1 MTTAVGSTT
10 ATTATTG
17 TAADLAAGQKNLSTG
32 YTTFLS
38 LLTTQLKNQDPTS
51 PLDTNQF
58 TQQLVQM
65 TGVQQQLL
73 SNQLLQSLVDQSSG
87 SQGVTGAVGLIGKT
101 VDATSSTATLTGGK
115 AAWEYNLGAAA
126 STATLT
132 VSDASGK
139 AIWTGSAPDLSSGSH
154 GFHVERQDQRR
165 NPDRRRRQLL
175 PVGGRRRRQR
185 LQDRHPGPDH
195 RGRHL
200 RRQRQWRRHPEDR
213 RQLGPAE
220 RRHLRAWD
228 LTPVRRTF
236 RPFLHC
242 S

>member
-139 AIWTGSAPDLSSGSH
+139 AIWTGSAPDLSSGTH
-154 GFHVERQDQRR
+154 GFTWNGKTSAGTQIAD
-165 NPDRRRRQLL
+165 
-175 PVGGRRRRQR
+175 GGSYSLSVAAADANGSKIATQA
-185 LQDRHPGPDH
+185 LITGVVTSAANANGVVTLKIGDNSAPLSAVTSVHG
-195 RGRHL
+195 
-200 RRQRQWRRHPEDR
+200 
-213 RQLGPAE
+213 
-220 RRHLRAWD
+220 
-228 LTPVRRTF
+228 T
-236 RPFLHC
+236 
-242 S
+242 

>member
-10 ATTATTG
+10 PVAATTG
-17 TAADLAAGQKNLSTG
+17 AASDIAAGQTNLSTG

-73 SNQLLQSLVDQSSG
+73 SNQLLQTLVNQSSA

-101 VDATSSTATLTGGK
+101 VEATSASATVTNGK
-115 AAWEYNLGAAA
+115 AAWEYNLGTAA
-126 STATLT
+126 SNATLT

-139 AIWTGSAPDLSSGSH
+139 AIWTGSAPDLSSGTHAFNWNGKTSTGTQLPDGGTYTLSVAATDANGSAVTTQALISGVVTSAANTGGTVTLQIGDNTAPLSAVTSVH
-154 GFHVERQDQRR
+154 G
-165 NPDRRRRQLL
+165 
-175 PVGGRRRRQR
+175 
-185 LQDRHPGPDH
+185 
-195 RGRHL
+195 
-200 RRQRQWRRHPEDR
+200 
-213 RQLGPAE
+213 
-220 RRHLRAWD
+220 
-228 LTPVRRTF
+228 T
-236 RPFLHC
+236 
-242 S
+242 